1 MHAGTSAPASAA
13 WGLGLSIPDTEPCCN
28 LIQTL
33 VPSPQQRAWC
43 EERGGQQMRI
53 HQTESNAMQA
63 LGLDKYNYLIVRGD
77 FCCRH
82 SC

>member
-1 MHAGTSAPASAA
+1 
-13 WGLGLSIPDTEPCCN
+13 
-28 LIQTL
+28 
-33 VPSPQQRAWC
+33 
-43 EERGGQQMRI
+43 MRI

-63 LGLDKYNYLIVRGD
+63 LGLDKYHYLIVRGD